1 MRNWILVL
9 ALVGLAGCSWVAPYK
24 LDVQQGIVIEPEAL
38 AQLKEGMSQAQVSF
52 LLGTPLLRDPFHAD
66 RWDYVTYERKH
77 GSLDKPLHVTLV
89 FKEQKLV
96 RILSDYPAPVE
107 PPASPAPAAK

>member
-107 PPASPAPAAK
+107 THASPAPAAK